1 MQLNLPLQKGHIFV
15 TRGNSSMNG
24 IYTKLIFYIH
34 QKCFCK
40 SRVSALPFEVF
51 FEMYTSRFFLML
63 SYWESASPFYNYSFL
78 ITITSQFPIY
88 SPRSVRLGFGKNAA

>member
-15 TRGNSSMNG
+15 TRGNSSMND

-40 SRVSALPFEVF
+40 SRVSVLPFDVF
-51 FEMYTSRFFLML
+51 FEMYTSRFLLVL
-63 SYWESASPFYNYSFL
+63 SYWESASPCCNYSFL

-88 SPRSVRLGFGKNAA
+88 SPRGDRLGSGKNAA

>member
-15 TRGNSSMNG
+15 KRGNSSMSV